1 MIGKLLADNS
11 VPLINLAPNPGVTTY
26 SQLVTA
32 IVRNAFVFAG
42 VISFI
47 LLIFGGFQVIVGA
60 GDPKKA
66 EQGKAAITGAVIGL
80 LIVFGSFWI
89 VQAIGVLTG
98 QNLLG
103 L

>member
-1 MIGKLLADNS
+1 MAPHLLAYNS
-11 VPLINLAPNPGVTTY
+11 VPLQSLAPNPTLTTFGP
-26 SQLVTA
+26 LVSA
-32 IVRNAFVFAG
+32 VVKNAFVFAG
-42 VISFI
+42 LISFF

-66 EQGKAAITGAVIGL
+66 EKGKAAITGAVIGL

-89 VQAIGVLTG
+89 VQIIGVITG

-103 L
+103 T